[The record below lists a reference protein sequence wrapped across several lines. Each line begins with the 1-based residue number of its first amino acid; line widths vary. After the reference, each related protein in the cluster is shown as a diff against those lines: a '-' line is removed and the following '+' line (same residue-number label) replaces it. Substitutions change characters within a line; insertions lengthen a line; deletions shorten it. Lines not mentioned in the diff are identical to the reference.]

1 MKIISVLIT
10 LFFGFFC
17 SNAYAQPCHS
27 LRAVD
32 WLLGSWSGINGNN
45 VIIESW
51 QKVSPLTYEGLGETR
66 SKASNALKGSESMRL
81 VEMSNQVF
89 YLAKVRHNELAV
101 PFKLTQCSKRSVIFE
116 NPGHDFPKK
125 IHYQLQ
131 SEHKLTVTVSNG
143 KDKGFTINLD
153 KRDAG

>member
-1 MKIISVLIT
+1 MKIISVLLT
-10 LFFGFFC
+10 FFFGFFC
-17 SNAYAQPCHS
+17 SYADARPCNS

-32 WLLGSWSGINGNN
+32 WLLGSWRGTDGNN

-81 VEMSNQVF
+81 VEMSNHVF

-101 PFKLTQCSKRSVIFE
+101 AFKLTRCSKRSAVFE
-116 NPGHDFPKK
+116 NPEHDFPQKL
-125 IHYQLQ
+125 HYQLQ
-131 SEHKLTVTVSNG
+131 GEHKLTVTVSNG
-143 KDKGFTINLD
+143 KDEGFTINLD
-153 KRDAG
+153 KRDVR